1 MGGIPRSWVCELE
14 FILQES
20 QVEVYPIKIST
31 CMTAFLNCLTCDL
44 LTQCHQSHANHSY
57 SSQNLHYR
65 TQPSNNLQDPPTN
78 RKLKAQRI
86 QQRIPSPTAY
96 TQITDILQ
104 RKNERER
111 ERYTSRD
118 QVTNSLESQ
127 STNLSPP
134 ANILLGIY
142 LTEMETCSH
151 KNLYTEVQKV
161 QQLYP

>member
-14 FILQES
+14 FILQEN

-96 TQITDILQ
+96 TRITDILQ
-104 RKNERER
+104 RKTEREKDTHQ
-111 ERYTSRD
+111 ETK
-118 QVTNSLESQ
+118 
-127 STNLSPP
+127 
-134 ANILLGIY
+134 LL
-142 LTEMETCSH
+142 T
-151 KNLYTEVQKV
+151 
-161 QQLYP
+161 P